1 MRILQL
7 TDDFEHAG
15 GIQSAIRNTT
25 ELLRQEGHD
34 VRVFS
39 PGDGGGAPLSRW
51 LSPRHLRQLRQA
63 LARQPVDIVHAHS
76 VSMRL
81 SPLPLRAA
89 AERGTPVVM
98 TVHDF
103 NYICPRK
110 WMIDPAGRP
119 CARGLGAACLVLD
132 CHSGKRGRRHLPYH
146 GLRWLKILLHRAL
159 LRRLVDVFVAPSEAL
174 AAWLRRELAVAPE
187 RIVHIPNFVYA
198 PPGPPPRPGA
208 TRRDVLFVGR
218 LSPEKGVDCL
228 LRAFPAVRSRFPEV
242 RLTIAGDGPARG
254 SLERLALRLG
264 LVDATVFTGMLSHE
278 LLHDRHATA
287 RCTVFPSLWLENCPM
302 GVLEA
307 MAAGAAIVASRVGGI
322 PEIIRDGETGL
333 LFERGE
339 SGQLAAQVTRILG
352 DSALE
357 ARLGSA
363 ARVESDRRFSPQA
376 HRSQLLGLYERC
388 LGAAGRRAVRE

>member
-7 TDDFEHAG
+7 TDDVDHAG
-15 GIQSAIRNTT
+15 GIQSVIHNTMR
-25 ELLRQEGHD
+25 LLRQEGHD

-39 PGDGGGAPLSRW
+39 PGDEGGAQLSRW
-51 LSPRHLRQLRQA
+51 LSPRHLRRLRES
-63 LARQPVDIVHAHS
+63 LVRQPVDIVHAHS
-76 VSMRL
+76 LSMRL
-81 SPLPLRAA
+81 SPWPLRAA
-89 AERGTPVVM
+89 AEQGTPVVM

-159 LRRLVDVFVAPSEAL
+159 LRRLVDVFVAPSEDL
-174 AAWLRRELAVAPE
+174 ATWLRRELGVAPE

-198 PPGPPPRPGA
+198 PPGPLPRPGA
-208 TRRDVLFVGR
+208 IRRDVLFVGR

-228 LRAFPAVRSRFPEV
+228 LRAFPTIRNRFPEV
-242 RLTIAGDGPARG
+242 RLVIAGDGPARA

-264 LVDATVFTGMLSHE
+264 LEEAAVFTGMLSHE

-287 RCTVFPSLWLENCPM
+287 RCTVFPSLWVENCPM
-302 GVLEA
+302 GMLEA

-322 PEIIRDGETGL
+322 PEIIHDGETGL

-339 SGQLAAQVTRILG
+339 SEHLAAQVTRILG
-352 DSALE
+352 DTAVE
-357 ARLGSA
+357 ERLGRA
-363 ARVESDRRFSPQA
+363 ARVECARRFSPQA
-376 HRSQLLGLYERC
+376 HRSQLVGLYERC
-388 LGAAGRRAVRE
+388 LGSPRAVRA